1 MLKAQVSVGA
11 CQPDESKLEMING
24 APASPSSNG
33 EKSRRRRRTD
43 RQGEEMEYEE
53 RNGLFR
59 FAPPANAAA
68 AAREKSFT
76 WRLHC
81 SGNDVRSR
89 QTATAATIIALT
101 FVPTATQPPPLSAV
115 SSDSRWYNQGKEL
128 PKGGNREGSKGGTVC
143 TASEVI
149 ALAATANDDDGPL
162 WPTPQTAEETWTT
175 MIRGMRCPV
184 RPFLRPFVRSFSGCG
199 LRCAGRPA
207 LPCSMM
213 LCSYS
218 SSSSLSPR
226 LLRLESCWGEK

>member
-1 MLKAQVSVGA
+1 
-11 CQPDESKLEMING
+11 
-24 APASPSSNG
+24 
-33 EKSRRRRRTD
+33 
-43 RQGEEMEYEE
+43 MEYEE

-59 FAPPANAAA
+59 FAPPANAA

-101 FVPTATQPPPLSAV
+101 FVPTATPPPPLSAV

-128 PKGGNREGSKGGTVC
+128 PKGGNREGSKGGTAC